1 MIKFEKVTKRF
12 PDGTIALSDIDFE
25 VKDREFIF
33 IVGPT
38 GAGKTTLLRL
48 ITRDLQPTSG
58 DIVVDKI
65 NFKKMPT
72 SGIPQLRRKIGTI
85 FQDYK
90 LLVDRTL
97 WENVALT
104 LEVMGRREKEIA
116 EEVGE
121 VLKRVGLSGKENFFP
136 QQLSGGEL
144 QRTSVARALVGQ
156 PDIILADEPTADLDP
171 ATAWGI
177 ISLLDQI
184 NKAGTTV
191 LMATHNAEI
200 VNTLSRR
207 VLYLDRGKIIKDQD
221 KGKYDTT

>member
-1 MIKFEKVTKRF
+1 KFEKVTKKF

-25 VKDREFIF
+25 IQDKEFVFVI
-33 IVGPT
+33 GPS

-48 ITRDLQPTSG
+48 ITRDLLPTAGS
-58 DIVVDKI
+58 ITVDKSNLRKI
-65 NFKKMPT
+65 TASKV
-72 SGIPQLRRKIGTI
+72 PQLRRKIGVI

-90 LLVDRTL
+90 LLPDRTL
-97 WENVALT
+97 WENVSLT
-104 LEVMGRREKEIA
+104 LEVMGRNEKDIA
-116 EEVGE
+116 EEVSE
-121 VLKRVGLSGKENFFP
+121 VLERVGLSGKENFFP

-144 QRTSVARALVGQ
+144 QRTTIARALAGQ

-177 ISLLDQI
+177 ISLLDEI
-184 NKAGTTV
+184 HKAGTTV

-207 VLYLDRGKIIKDQD
+207 VIYLDRGKIVEDQE
-221 KGKYDTT
+221 KGKYGTY

>member
-1 MIKFEKVTKRF
+1 MIKFEKVTKKF

-25 VKDREFIF
+25 VKDKEFVFVI
-33 IVGPT
+33 GPS

-48 ITRDLQPTSG
+48 ITHDLLPTSG
-58 DIVVDKI
+58 SIVVDKF
-65 NFKKMPT
+65 NLKKIPA
-72 SGIPQLRRKIGTI
+72 SHIPQLRRKIGII

-104 LEVMGRREKEIA
+104 LEVMGRTEKEIVQ
-116 EEVGE
+116 EISE
-121 VLKRVGLSGKENFFP
+121 VLERVGLSGKENFFP
-136 QQLSGGEL
+136 QQLSGGES
-144 QRTSVARALVGQ
+144 QRTTIARALAGQ

-177 ISLLDQI
+177 ISLLDEI
-184 NKAGTTV
+184 NKAGTII
-191 LMATHNAEI
+191 LMATHNAEV

-207 VLYLDRGKIIKDQD
+207 VIYLDRGKIVEDKE
-221 KGKYDTT
+221 KGKYGTY